1 MKGALVTGGARRI
14 GRAIA
19 LGLAADG
26 WHVAVHHNSSS
37 YAADETVAAIK
48 NVGGHAVSVQADLSD
63 PQACGRLVAEA
74 DEATGGLTCLVNN
87 ASVFLEDDIATAD
100 AVSFD
105 AAMAVNLRAPMLLS
119 QAFAACLPEGEDGV
133 ILNILDQKLNNPNPD
148 FLSYTLS
155 KCGLAGMTEILA
167 MALGPSIR
175 VCAISPG
182 LTMPSGDQR
191 EEQFRVVHGRT
202 PLGRGSA
209 PEDVAGAVR
218 YLVGAHAVTG
228 ETILVD
234 GGQHLVGSTRDVM
247 FLDPSQDKDETA

>member
-1 MKGALVTGGARRI
+1 
-14 GRAIA
+14 
-19 LGLAADG
+19 
-26 WHVAVHHNSSS
+26 
-37 YAADETVAAIK
+37 
-48 NVGGHAVSVQADLSD
+48 
-63 PQACGRLVAEA
+63 
-74 DEATGGLTCLVNN
+74 
-87 ASVFLEDDIATAD
+87 
-100 AVSFD
+100 
-105 AAMAVNLRAPMLLS
+105 
-119 QAFAACLPEGEDGV
+119 
-133 ILNILDQKLNNPNPD
+133 
-148 FLSYTLS
+148 
-155 KCGLAGMTEILA
+155 

-247 FLDPSQDKDETA
+247 FIDPSQDKDETA

>member
-1 MKGALVTGGARRI
+1 MKGALVTGAARRI

-19 LGLAADG
+19 LGLSEDG
-26 WHVAVHHNSSS
+26 WRVAVHHNASSH
-37 YAADETVAAIK
+37 AADETVATIK
-48 NVGGHAVSVQADLSD
+48 KAGGHAVPMQADLSD
-63 PQACGRLVAEA
+63 PQACVQLIAAA
-74 DEATGGLTCLVNN
+74 DEATGGLACLVNN

-119 QAFAACLPEGEDGV
+119 QAFAARLPERGDGV
-133 ILNILDQKLNNPNPD
+133 IVNILDQKLDNPNPD

-155 KCGLAGMTEILA
+155 KYGLAGMTEMLA
-167 MALGPSIR
+167 MALGPRIR
-175 VCAISPG
+175 VCAVSPG
-182 LTMPSGDQR
+182 LTLPSGDQP
-191 EEQFRVVHGRT
+191 EAQFRAVHDRT
-202 PLGRGSA
+202 PLARGSA

-234 GGQHLVGSTRDVM
+234 GGQHLVGSARDVM
-247 FLDPSQDKDETA
+247 FLDPSQDKDDTA